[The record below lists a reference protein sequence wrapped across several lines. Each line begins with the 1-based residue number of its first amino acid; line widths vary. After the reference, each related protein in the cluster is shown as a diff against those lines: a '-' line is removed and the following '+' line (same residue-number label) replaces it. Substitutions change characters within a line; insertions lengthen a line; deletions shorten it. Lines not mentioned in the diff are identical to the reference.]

1 MTGTPKRE
9 KTHQADRTDMRRGK
23 PTMVSSGAAVGSAGR
38 KRHWAGWLV
47 IALLVV
53 VPAGYVVIAAEQS
66 HDPQAAQQLRAEMA
80 GLVHDTPATVQRR
93 IYQLPI
99 PSGVTQPAY
108 FESNSWQTSSLYVQF
123 TTTAGGLDT
132 FLAQLGIS
140 RADLEH
146 GHLTITTDQAQ
157 RVGWSFP
164 PGHDW
169 DGVSLPGGD
178 GKPGHN
184 ITINLDNP
192 DAPVVYT
199 VSTITFH

>member
-1 MTGTPKRE
+1 MTDTLRTVKNAKKKR
-9 KTHQADRTDMRRGK
+9 
-23 PTMVSSGAAVGSAGR
+23 
-38 KRHWAGWLV
+38 GWIQWLI

-53 VPAGYVVIAAEQS
+53 IPAGYVVIAAGQS
-66 HDPQAAQQLRAEMA
+66 HDPQAARQLQAEMA
-80 GLVHDTPATVQRR
+80 GLVHDTPASVQRR

-108 FESNSWQTSSLYVQF
+108 FESNSWRSSSLYVQF

-140 RADLEH
+140 RAELEQ
-146 GHLTITTDQAQ
+146 GHLTITTGQAK

-164 PGHDW
+164 AGHDW
-169 DGVSLPGGD
+169 DGVSLPGSN
-178 GKPGHN
+178 GKPGHD
-184 ITINLDNP
+184 ITVNLDNP